1 MDDEQ
6 DNYEPGWG
14 EAMETAKPQVQ
25 FKEGQSTTA
34 IYAVKSH
41 GINPMNG
48 KEVFEDL
55 KGNLT
60 YEWSAANKI
69 VCGDTEP
76 KVSGAFGANADWK
89 GFNIN
94 VSFLYQCEDRCITK
108 RL

>member
-41 GINPMNG
+41 GINPMNW

-55 KGNLT
+55 KGSLT
-60 YEWSAANKI
+60 LRVECSQQDRVRGIRNPRFR
-69 VCGDTEP
+69 VLLGT
-76 KVSGAFGANADWK
+76 NADWER
-89 GFNIN
+89 
-94 VSFLYQCEDRCITK
+94 V
-108 RL
+108 